1 MRCHVRP
8 ASQVRLPCP
17 IGCQRFAGVG
27 AVLRAQVAGFSCIHV
42 PDPVLYE
49 LVTIRMEGAGV
60 LAENAAE
67 IERALLAAIIAGSE
81 DAIISKTLQGVV
93 TSWNAAAE
101 RLFGWK
107 ADEII
112 GHSVLRLIPE
122 PLHPEEGQ
130 ILSKLRNGERIERYE
145 TTRVRK
151 DGSFVEVSLTI
162 SPIKD
167 AAGQVVGASKIAH
180 DITERRRADAALAAL
195 ADEGH
200 ALETL
205 SKVGRSVASEFDL
218 ETIVQRV
225 TDAATELSGAEFGAF
240 FYNVLEP
247 QGRGSYWLYSISGV
261 PREKFADFPMPRAT
275 EVFGPTFRGEGIVRS
290 DDIRLDPRFGKNP
303 PHHGMPEGHLP
314 VTSYLAVPVTSRN
327 GEVIGGLF
335 LGHPER
341 GVFKDRAER
350 LVAGIASQAAIAI
363 DNSRLVQTLKD
374 RETRLSELLGE
385 RDQIVESERAA
396 RAEAERLGHLKDE
409 FLATLSH
416 ELRTPLNAV
425 QGWTHMLL
433 RGPSSEQQKEA
444 LLVIDRNVRA
454 QSRIISDLLDMSRIV
469 SGKIAL
475 EVQTLQLDQVIQA
488 AVDTVKQ
495 TAEAKDIRIST
506 LLDSSIGFVRG
517 DPNRLQ
523 QALWNLLT
531 NAIKFTPTGGR
542 IQVVLERVNSH
553 VEISVEDTGIGI
565 RQDFLPY
572 IFERFRQADASTTR
586 RFGGLGLGLSIVKN
600 LIELH
605 GGNVRVKSR
614 GENLGSTFIIS
625 LPLPHVRPAAEVIPR
640 AAEKLTTALDTA
652 ELPRLDGARILI
664 VDDEADGRT
673 LLVRLLSDRGA
684 SCVDAAGARDALLKL
699 KEERFDMLLSDVG
712 MPDMDG
718 YDLVR
723 EVRRLDQ
730 GRITPLP
737 AVAIT
742 AYARPEDRQ
751 RSLIAGYHAHLSK
764 PIEARELVATVA
776 GLLRLTR

>member
-1 MRCHVRP
+1 VHP
-8 ASQVRLPCP
+8 ASQVSSACP
-17 IGCQRFAGVG
+17 IGCHGLPESEPSYARRSQGFPAYRVRAPCYTSWSAYEWQGQR
-27 AVLRAQVAGFSCIHV
+27 
-42 PDPVLYE
+42 
-49 LVTIRMEGAGV
+49 V

-101 RLFGWK
+101 RLFGWS

-112 GHSVLRLIPE
+112 GQSVLRLIPA
-122 PLHPEEGQ
+122 PLHPEEEQ
-130 ILSKLRNGERIERYE
+130 ILGKLRAGGRIERYE

-167 AAGQVVGASKIAH
+167 ADGHVVGASKIAH

-205 SKVGRSVASEFDL
+205 SRVGRSVASEFDL
-218 ETIVQRV
+218 NTIVQRV
-225 TDAATELSGAEFGAF
+225 TDAATELSGAAFGAF
-240 FYNVLEP
+240 CECLPGKDEKEP
-247 QGRGSYWLYSISGV
+247 CRLRSISGV
-261 PREKFADFPMPRAT
+261 PRDRFEGFAMPRAGDLL
-275 EVFGPTFRGEGIVRS
+275 VPTFRGESVRS
-290 DDIRLDPRFGKNP
+290 DDIRVDSRFGQATP
-303 PHHGMPEGHLP
+303 DGDPDCRLE
-314 VTSYLAVPVTSRN
+314 VASYLAVPITSRN
-327 GEVIGGLF
+327 GDVIGGLF
-335 LGHPER
+335 LGHPDPGAFNER
-341 GVFKDRAER
+341 GER

-374 RETRLSELLGE
+374 RETKLNQLLAE

-475 EVQTLQLDQVIQA
+475 EVQPLQLHQVIQA

-495 TAEAKDIRIST
+495 TAEARDIRINT
-506 LLDSSIGFVRG
+506 LLDSTIGLVRG

-531 NAIKFTPTGGR
+531 NAVKFTPAGGR

-565 RQDFLPY
+565 RPDFLPY

-600 LIELH
+600 LVEMH

-614 GENLGSTFIIS
+614 GENMGTTFIVS
-625 LPLPHVRPAAEVIPR
+625 LPLPHVRPAAEVLPR
-640 AAEKLTTALDTA
+640 TADKPATALDTA

-673 LLVRLLSDRGA
+673 LLVCLLTDRGA
-684 SCVDAAGARDALLKL
+684 SCADAAGARDALLKL

-764 PIEARELVATVA
+764 PIEARELIATVA